1 MDRMEEVMVRGIT
14 GMEVMDRGMG
24 VMVEEMIVITVVM
37 EVQLRSYVRIHHR
50 DRRDHQILMCVH
62 GMALRVDVNGEP
74 LVLRVTMI
82 PIHVN
87 YAPMSMHRGVVSGET
102 NVGLDTKHTDG
113 LKMPTECLDAA
124 VLVHVQEV
132 EVVGTDR

>member
-1 MDRMEEVMVRGIT
+1 MGQMEEVMDRGIT

-37 EVQLRSYVRIHHR
+37 EVQLRSYVPIHHR
-50 DRRDHQILMCVH
+50 DRRDRQILMCVH
-62 GMALRVDVNGEP
+62 GMALRVGVNGEP

-87 YAPMSMHRGVVSGET
+87 YARMSMHRGVVSGEM
-102 NVGLDTKHTDG
+102 NVGSDTKHTDG
-113 LKMPTECLDAA
+113 LKMPTEYLDVA

-132 EVVGTDR
+132 EEVMDR